1 MGALAGVAV
10 GRQRLETAEPGF
22 NFRHRAFLPQAD
34 MHIGAEYLA
43 DDEIRRG
50 GKRLVDDRHRIA
62 AINIERPERRLVN
75 LEAGA
80 VARRYRHAAPV
91 FLHPAPPSFA

>member
-43 DDEIRRG
+43 MTKSG
-50 GKRLVDDRHRIA
+50 AAASASSMIA
-62 AINIERPERRLVN
+62 TGSPR
-75 LEAGA
+75 
-80 VARRYRHAAPV
+80 
-91 FLHPAPPSFA
+91 